1 MRRRGV
7 FGMTGSSFTYAFIQ
21 QFLLF
26 AILIVALFAAPM
38 IMFPDMSG
46 SLAAAFAK
54 SDTSSLYLTIE
65 MVLSLADEF
74 MIMFLIMV
82 AAVIFVSPVAG
93 GASVYL
99 NDRAFKEKD
108 CNLGESMT
116 FMGRNYG
123 RLLGTYALQ
132 VIITI
137 GLFLGFMIFMYYFH
151 HNMPESFT
159 ADAEKPVMYGWMAG
173 ILLLV
178 GAVQFSPYCSVYGKK
193 SGGPAIADSF
203 RTVFRGGFGINLGLM
218 IVGGLIWLAIVT
230 LPSYIVLLSM
240 CPEGVKVS
248 DLLFALDVPGHDP
261 LLWIVMI
268 LSFIVAT
275 IFMFDF
281 SQAVFFNAKRRMVL
295 KYR

>member
-1 MRRRGV
+1 MRRKGV
-7 FGMTGSSFTYAFIQ
+7 FGMTGNSFTYAFLQ

-26 AILIVALFAAPM
+26 AILIAAIFAAPLV
-38 IMFPDMSG
+38 MFPDMSD
-46 SLAAAFAK
+46 SLTAAFAG
-54 SDTSSLYLTIE
+54 SGTPSLYLSIE
-65 MVLSLADEF
+65 MVMSLADEF
-74 MIMFLIMV
+74 MIMFLIMIAV
-82 AAVIFVSPVAG
+82 AIFVSPVAA
-93 GASVYL
+93 GASAFL

-108 CNLGESMT
+108 CSFGDGMT

-132 VIITI
+132 VIITV
-137 GLFLGFMIFMYYFH
+137 GLFLGFMIFMYYFYH
-151 HNMPESFT
+151 DMSGSFPAET
-159 ADAEKPVMYGWMAG
+159 EKPVIYGWTAG
-173 ILLLV
+173 IILLV
-178 GAVQFSPYCSVYGKK
+178 GALQFSPYCSVYGKK

-203 RTVFRGGFGINLGLM
+203 RTFFKGGFGINLGLM
-218 IVGGLIWLAIVT
+218 IVGGIIWLAIVV

-240 CPEGVKVS
+240 CPEGAKVS
-248 DLLFALDVPGHDP
+248 SLFSALSVPAHDP

-275 IFMFDF
+275 LFMFDF